1 MPTTIKEEELEYTPS
16 GALDHVLQNVLM
28 VDPKKSDLA
37 RILRGESIL
46 SVDDLIELQEKDVN
60 SLSYLGSKIPTG
72 QSRKLKNLIEWYYSD
87 MAKDITS
94 WY

>member
-46 SVDDLIELQEKDVN
+46 SVDDLIELQEEDVD

-87 MAKDITS
+87 ISKDIMA
-94 WY
+94 